1 MLPNSEFDFKKVE
14 NENKMSKV
22 DGSSILSKLLS
33 IVEEDKVC
41 GFGNKGKNTDDILIV
56 KIEDKI
62 ESKVKVEV
70 CKDDVDNE
78 SNSYLNIKELK
89 SANLSKNETHEN
101 NSEGYSENEVI
112 IVNNKSNSILNK
124 DFESKNVFEEVE
136 VKIDVEKV
144 NDKNFTTKVNDKKI
158 QSNNKDSFAVNNE
171 VVKNL
176 SKTIVVSDSSIK
188 KDQIDNC
195 SLTDIILRQKSDN
208 YENVSKIK
216 IDKVIN
222 INAKETEAN
231 NTKINFEQNYNFTDN
246 KIENKYE
253 ITKDFGKNV
262 KTNEIENCDL
272 KVFTERENAFKE
284 LCQTTQNNLNS
295 NTENSNENL
304 SKIKL
309 NDSVN
314 LLKEISVKTESIK
327 LLLQKMAKMITLQR
341 LVLGKDYVNKGAKS
355 KILASGHKISSN
367 NCLSVGDKGLD
378 VNVDLSASNVSSNLI
393 KTNRASKIQ
402 ETIKNKL
409 VISKK
414 MLEITKQNLK
424 IEMTIRK
431 SRSSVQTY
439 MLVKLRELYESMI
452 SFDEN
457 YDNATT
463 EYINYMFSTHL
474 FEIYDSADVERKLK
488 YSQEEILNSNIKS
501 RSNIKLQLIR
511 TNEINT
517 IFKNNNNFL
526 SSKDVENELK
536 YVNLNILTNLFNLRV
551 NNVTLDNIFYEQ
563 AQMSDTQRDELELGY
578 NELHILKENVYG
590 GKYQNDRYSNISNIV
605 SHSNDVVSKLIMGR
619 S

>member
-253 ITKDFGKNV
+253 ITKDFGNNV